1 IQASIF
7 NQYIKHL
14 DNQMRLAGW
23 SILLLMDGASTHRLE
38 KGYTPTNIKL
48 HILSLNT
55 TAHLQPCDTRIIW
68 KSGEPPEPLNIKDVI
83 DFTATAWKKNSSL
96 TNESDLMDEIQNLI
110 GQLPLDQPMSA
121 YQYIIANNDLIA
133 TKIPTD
139 EEIIES
145 VKNHE
150 CIELEDESPKKLISF
165 VQALE
170 FIKGISS
177 FFEQQPDSNFKVE
190 DSFIRGLRQLKK
202 EVNFKHIASKQ
213 QATLDTFIH
222 STN

>member
-1 IQASIF
+1 
-7 NQYIKHL
+7 
-14 DNQMRLAGW
+14 
-23 SILLLMDGASTHRLE
+23 
-38 KGYTPTNIKL
+38 
-48 HILSLNT
+48 
-55 TAHLQPCDTRIIW
+55 
-68 KSGEPPEPLNIKDVI
+68 
-83 DFTATAWKKNSSL
+83 
-96 TNESDLMDEIQNLI
+96 
-110 GQLPLDQPMSA
+110 MSA
-121 YQYIIANNDLIA
+121 HQYIIADNDLIA
-133 TKIPTD
+133 TEIPTD

-150 CIELEDESPKKLISF
+150 CIEPEDESPKKLISF

-177 FFEQQPDSNFKVE
+177 FLEQQPDGNFKVE

-202 EVNFKHIASKQ
+202 EVNFKRIASKQ

>member
-1 IQASIF
+1 
-7 NQYIKHL
+7 
-14 DNQMRLAGW
+14 
-23 SILLLMDGASTHRLE
+23 
-38 KGYTPTNIKL
+38 
-48 HILSLNT
+48 
-55 TAHLQPCDTRIIW
+55 
-68 KSGEPPEPLNIKDVI
+68 
-83 DFTATAWKKNSSL
+83 
-96 TNESDLMDEIQNLI
+96 MDEIQNLI
-110 GQLPLDQPMSA
+110 GQLLLDQPMSA
-121 YQYIIANNDLIA
+121 HQYIIADNDLIA
-133 TKIPTD
+133 TEIPTD

-150 CIELEDESPKKLISF
+150 CIEPEDESPKKLISF

-177 FFEQQPDSNFKVE
+177 FLEQQPDGNFKVE

-202 EVNFKHIASKQ
+202 EVNFKRIASKQ